1 MGTYNTGKQNK
12 EKKSPGAWDILT
24 DSLSLRVTY
33 RNEKPLFPIRFSF
46 PTILGF

>member
-33 RNEKPLFPIRFSF
+33 TKMKNLFFQSGLVF
-46 PTILGF
+46 PQF